1 MPIEIKE
8 MHIKINVADAPKGG
22 SGGGGADQKKIIEE
36 CISQVS
42 QMLKN
47 TKER

>member
-8 MHIKINVADAPKGG
+8 MHVKINVAEAPKGG
-22 SGGGGADQKKIIEE
+22 GGGGAANEQKIIEE
-36 CISQVS
+36 CIAQVS

>member
-8 MHIKINVADAPKGG
+8 MHIKINVADTGKG
-22 SGGGGADQKKIIEE
+22 SGGGGADQQQILEE
-36 CISQVS
+36 CMAQVKEI
-42 QMLKN
+42 MKN

>member
-8 MHIKINVADAPKGG
+8 MHIKINVAEASKGG
-22 SGGGGADQKKIIEE
+22 GGGGGADQQKIVEE
-36 CISQVS
+36 CMTQVS